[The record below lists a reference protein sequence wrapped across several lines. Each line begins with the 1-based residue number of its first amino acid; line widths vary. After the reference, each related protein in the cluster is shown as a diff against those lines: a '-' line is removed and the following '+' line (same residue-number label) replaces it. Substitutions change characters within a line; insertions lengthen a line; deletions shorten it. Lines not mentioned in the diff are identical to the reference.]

1 MFNAEKA
8 IENIITDMRDKNPTG
23 KAIIGIS
30 GGKDSTVVAYL
41 AVKAYGK
48 DNVIGVMMP
57 NGEQKDIADSQRVCE
72 LLGIKNL
79 AVDIG
84 NAYKSLTGSIFFN
97 LMEDISNGII
107 DNEVPS
113 QYSTNTPAR
122 LRMTT
127 LYGIAAILGG
137 RVLNTCNRSEDVLG
151 YSTLFGDSAGSYG
164 PICDYTVT
172 EVRQIGLALG
182 APEDL
187 IMKTPNDGM
196 CGSTDEENLSKQ
208 LNIPNFTY
216 ERLDHLIRKDMDKCD
231 FSTDEIERICSL
243 YSKMK
248 FKLEI
253 ICMPHSE
260 SGMQDYFKELN

>member
-1 MFNAEKA
+1 MFDANLA
-8 IENIITDMRDKNPTG
+8 IENIVNGLKASNPSG
-23 KAIIGIS
+23 KAVIGIS

-48 DNVIGVMMP
+48 ENVVGVMMP
-57 NGEQKDIADSQRVCE
+57 NGEQKDINDSKRVCE

-79 AVDIG
+79 TVNIG
-84 NAYKSLTGSIFFN
+84 EAYKNLTGAICVN
-97 LMEDISNGII
+97 LMDDVSNGTLDGEI
-107 DNEVPS
+107 PS

-151 YSTLFGDSAGSYG
+151 YSTFYGDSAGSYG
-164 PICDYTVT
+164 PICDYTVS

-187 IMKTPNDGM
+187 IMKAPNDGM
-196 CGSTDEENLSKQ
+196 CGSTDEQNLSKQ

-216 ERLDHLIRKDMDKCD
+216 ERFDHLIRREMDECD
-231 FSTDEIERICSL
+231 FSFDEIERIKNL
-243 YSKMK
+243 YNKMK
-248 FKLEI
+248 FKIEI
-253 ICMPHSE
+253 IQMPHPD
-260 SGMQDYFKELN
+260 SGLVDYFKEL

>member
-1 MFNAEKA
+1 MFDANLA
-8 IENIITDMRDKNPTG
+8 IENIVNGLRASNPSG

-48 DNVIGVMMP
+48 ENVVGVMMP
-57 NGEQKDIADSQRVCE
+57 NGEQKDIADSKRVCE

-79 AVDIG
+79 TINIG
-84 NAYKSLTGSIFFN
+84 DAYKSLTGAICVN
-97 LMEDISNGII
+97 LMDDVSNGVLN
-107 DNEVPS
+107 NEIPS

-127 LYGIAAILGG
+127 LYGVAAILGG

-151 YSTLFGDSAGSYG
+151 YSTFYGDSAGSYG
-164 PICDYTVT
+164 PICDYTVS

-187 IMKTPNDGM
+187 VMKAPDDGM
-196 CGSTDEENLSKQ
+196 CGSTDEQNLSKQ
-208 LNIPNFTY
+208 LDIPNFTY
-216 ERLDHLIRKDMDKCD
+216 ERLDHLIRREIDECD
-231 FSTDEIERICSL
+231 FSFNEIERIRNL
-243 YSKMK
+243 YNKMK
-248 FKLEI
+248 FKIEI
-253 ICMPHSE
+253 IRMPHPD
-260 SGMQDYFKELN
+260 SGMVDYFKEL